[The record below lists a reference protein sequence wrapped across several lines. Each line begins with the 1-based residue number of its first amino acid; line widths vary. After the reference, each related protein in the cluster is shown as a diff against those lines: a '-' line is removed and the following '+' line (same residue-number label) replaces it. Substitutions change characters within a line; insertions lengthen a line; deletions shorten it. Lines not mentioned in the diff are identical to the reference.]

1 MNLALVFF
9 SDLCSVVRPWQ
20 SLTALNNGRYMSPM
34 TTLALLALGLGL
46 QFVFLG
52 FLFFDTHA
60 HFQEQYRTAIFSC
73 GAGLLGACII
83 AVLAVL
89 RRDVVLLAGEILAVC
104 TCVILLY
111 WTMKREE

>member
-1 MNLALVFF
+1 MNSF
-9 SDLCSVVRPWQ
+9 S
-20 SLTALNNGRYMSPM
+20 M
-34 TTLALLALGLGL
+34 LALLALGLGL

-60 HFQEQYRTAIFSC
+60 HIRDHYRAAVVAC

-89 RRDVVLLAGEILAVC
+89 RHDVVLLVGEVLALL
-104 TCVILLY
+104 TSAALLY
-111 WTMKREE
+111 TMMKREI